1 MVQGSLDMI
10 CDDDFGTASVALLK
24 NKKLPAGT
32 FFVELIFIAE
42 AMAPKALQVGRF
54 LPPTPIRILLDK
66 GSNNLAEN
74 VAFDAFNQ
82 QLSAVGR
89 QTASKLAS
97 ALQSAIHPMITSAQD
112 MAQTKL
118 EALRAES
125 LEKMQTALG
134 EEQARLTA
142 LKQIN
147 PNIRDEELS
156 FFDKQRS
163 ELTTY
168 IEKAQVKLDA
178 IRLIVVSH

>member
-1 MVQGSLDMI
+1 
-10 CDDDFGTASVALLK
+10 
-24 NKKLPAGT
+24 
-32 FFVELIFIAE
+32 
-42 AMAPKALQVGRF
+42 
-54 LPPTPIRILLDK
+54 
-66 GSNNLAEN
+66 
-74 VAFDAFNQ
+74 
-82 QLSAVGR
+82 
-89 QTASKLAS
+89 
-97 ALQSAIHPMITSAQD
+97 MITSAQG

-118 EALRAES
+118 ETLRAES

>member
-1 MVQGSLDMI
+1 
-10 CDDDFGTASVALLK
+10 
-24 NKKLPAGT
+24 
-32 FFVELIFIAE
+32 
-42 AMAPKALQVGRF
+42 LQVGRF

-66 GSNNLAEN
+66 SSNNLADN

-97 ALQSAIHPMITSAQD
+97 ALQSAIHPMITSAQG

-118 EALRAES
+118 ETLRAES